1 MNNENK
7 SQNKFISGFK
17 AHRLMSLTAL
27 LATLWIIFLKMLFE
41 PTFFDGVTYA
51 AVAQNL
57 ASQPQS
63 FWQLTYTE
71 TIFSNF
77 VEHPPLFIWLLH
89 LAFLL
94 PPLPFPP
101 ELCFN
106 FLLLFCILILIQKIW
121 LAAQVKTTPH
131 SSAWIPI
138 TFFLL
143 TPLLRESFSSSLIDN
158 LICAF
163 NLLTVLLLLSC
174 HNASIKKVVR
184 TCVFVGVITFLGVLA
199 KGPVGLYPL
208 LPCIVVPFFFPN
220 QAIRRYGLFLP
231 LIVCLFLLG
240 GLCLQD
246 NAYTYLSQYFHQQV
260 IASLLGSRSAA
271 TDTDWGHLYLLQR
284 LLTQDLLFVIV
295 LSAFS
300 IVVYKHRGEK
310 PNKQDL
316 TASSF
321 FFVLGA
327 LGTLPLLITAKQW
340 PFYNVPALPFF
351 IFSGAFMVKELF
363 ESFYL
368 DIFNQRILRRISIIV
383 FFLCVGLWTNHK
395 FQDLQ
400 REGVYWN
407 QWYDFFER
415 VPKGI
420 TLETCTN
427 LKRDFSLHAYA
438 KRFGTVSLF
447 LKEGVSNF
455 HLTNSTCE
463 KPKDATLLAKGPRD
477 YELWIKHK
485 SNP

>member
-1 MNNENK
+1 
-7 SQNKFISGFK
+7 
-17 AHRLMSLTAL
+17 
-27 LATLWIIFLKMLFE
+27 MLFE
-41 PTFFDGVTYA
+41 PTFFDGITYG

-57 ASQPQS
+57 ASQSQN
-63 FWQLTYTE
+63 FWHLTYTE

-106 FLLLFCILILIQKIW
+106 FLLLFCILILIQRIW
-121 LAAQVKTTPH
+121 CAAQLKTTPY

-138 TFFLL
+138 TFFLI

-163 NLLTVLLLLSC
+163 NLLTVLLLLNCNNS
-174 HNASIKKVVR
+174 SIRKVVR
-184 TCVFVGVITFLGVLA
+184 TCMLIGLITFLSVLS

-208 LPCIVVPFFFPN
+208 LPCIVIPFFFPN
-220 QAIRRYGLFLP
+220 QALRRYGLFLP

-240 GLCLQD
+240 GLCLHED
-246 NAYTYLSQYFHQQV
+246 AYFYLSRYFHQQV
-260 IASLLGSRSAA
+260 IASILGSRSTA
-271 TDTDWGHLYLLQR
+271 THTDWGHLFLLKR
-284 LLTQDLLFVIV
+284 LLTKDLLLLIFLGAI
-295 LSAFS
+295 S
-300 IVVYKHRGEK
+300 ILLYKHRGQR

-327 LGTLPLLITAKQW
+327 LGILPLLITAKQW

-351 IFSGAFMVKELF
+351 ILAFAFAVKELF
-363 ESFYL
+363 ETMYL
-368 DIFNQRILRRISIIV
+368 RLFQQRILRQMIIV
-383 FFLCVGLWTNHK
+383 AFCICLGMWTSHK
-395 FQDLQ
+395 LQ
-400 REGVYWN
+400 QLQKEGVYWE
-407 QWYDFFER
+407 QWYEFFET

-420 TLETCTN
+420 TLETCAD

-438 KRFGTVSLF
+438 IRFGAVSLF
-447 LKEGVSNF
+447 LDEGVSKFYIANP
-455 HLTNSTCE
+455 TCE
-463 KPKDATLLAKGPRD
+463 KPKDATLLAKGPRN
-477 YELWIKHK
+477 YELWVKQN